1 MSEEYGEIKVKKN
14 IFPNDAKKIVEK
26 GTIKILV
33 TQNLVSSKTKK
44 ILTEGEVTL
53 YEGVEPNEVNKIS
66 IILGNIPYPI
76 QSTKSGAIATVGIVC
91 VITRTG

>member
-53 YEGVEPNEVNKIS
+53 YEGVEQNEVNKIREKLKEK
-66 IILGNIPYPI
+66 IREKMEYERGE
-76 QSTKSGAIATVGIVC
+76 
-91 VITRTG
+91 

>member
-33 TQNLVSSKTKK
+33 TQNLVSPKTKE

-53 YEGVEPNEVNKIS
+53 YEGIEPNEVNKIREKLKEK
-66 IILGNIPYPI
+66 IREKMEYERGE
-76 QSTKSGAIATVGIVC
+76 
-91 VITRTG
+91 

>member
-53 YEGVEPNEVNKIS
+53 YEGVEPNEVNKIREKLKEK
-66 IILGNIPYPI
+66 IREKMEYERGE
-76 QSTKSGAIATVGIVC
+76 
-91 VITRTG
+91 

>member
-33 TQNLVSSKTKK
+33 TQNSVSSKTKE

-53 YEGVEPNEVNKIS
+53 YEGVEPNEVNKIREKLKEK
-66 IILGNIPYPI
+66 IREKMEYERGE
-76 QSTKSGAIATVGIVC
+76 
-91 VITRTG
+91 

>member
-33 TQNLVSSKTKK
+33 TQNLVSPKTKE

-53 YEGVEPNEVNKIS
+53 YEGVEPNEVNKIREKLKEK
-66 IILGNIPYPI
+66 IREKMEYERGE
-76 QSTKSGAIATVGIVC
+76 
-91 VITRTG
+91 

>member
-33 TQNLVSSKTKK
+33 TQNLVSPKTKQ

-53 YEGVEPNEVNKIS
+53 YEGVEPNEVNKIREKLKEK
-66 IILGNIPYPI
+66 IREKMEYERGE
-76 QSTKSGAIATVGIVC
+76 
-91 VITRTG
+91 